1 VDRAQR
7 ELDWMQAVMSLWRRP
22 PQTEITTT
30 PPQLADDG
38 EHWDFGGSR
47 RDGEGECVAALIECF
62 KECIVGFSVRAATN
76 VV

>member
-1 VDRAQR
+1 
-7 ELDWMQAVMSLWRRP
+7 MQAAISILIRSPTPER
-22 PQTEITTT
+22 TTT

-38 EHWDFGGSR
+38 DHWDFGGSR

-76 VV
+76 VA